1 MQMVV
6 NHKLAIN
13 GSANQ
18 ISDLMCAQIPSSGV
32 KASCGFLCFMQRG
45 VSYWMALL
53 DESFRFE
60 RASLCSTSNAAIPDA
75 LITTSPEMGNG
86 RTRIHTHTLP
96 HTRTQRHARLE
107 RPYNHK
113 RAHDEIAS
121 PFRHTHLLLKIL
133 FGIFWVGRVR
143 NRFWQRK
150 QSEFIKSNREAER
163 ETGREEKTDAPMQRD

>member
-18 ISDLMCAQIPSSGV
+18 ISDLMCAQIPSWV

-86 RTRIHTHTLP
+86 RTRIHTHT
-96 HTRTQRHARLE
+96 HSRTHAHKGTHGWNGRITTNVRMTRSHHHSDIHIYFWKYCSGYFGLVE
-107 RPYNHK
+107 F
-113 RAHDEIAS
+113 EID
-121 PFRHTHLLLKIL
+121 
-133 FGIFWVGRVR
+133 FGKGNKV
-143 NRFWQRK
+143 N
-150 QSEFIKSNREAER
+150 S
-163 ETGREEKTDAPMQRD
+163 